1 MEVQYKSA
9 KPFVLLV
16 INAVLG
22 SLFFGYS
29 ISYLNSASKC
39 YPEFYKITSYE
50 PNT

>member
-1 MEVQYKSA
+1 MEVQFRSA

-29 ISYLNSASKC
+29 ISYLNSASKS
-39 YPEFYKITSYE
+39 YPTYYKITDYDQG
-50 PNT
+50 T